1 MIHTTIATVTI
12 ILLPP
17 FPYSEIKKNDEA
29 SGSGEYEES
38 GSATRLYYADEVS
51 GSGSSDHAEDDDD
64 SYGMRLP

>member
-17 FPYSEIKKNDEA
+17 FSYSEIKKHDEA

>member
-1 MIHTTIATVTI
+1 MIHTSIATVTI
-12 ILLPP
+12 FLFPP
-17 FPYSEIKKNDEA
+17 FSYSEIKKHDEA

-64 SYGMRLP
+64 DYGMRLP